1 MYQISA
7 YTLNHIKI
15 VLDVLHKYDP
25 IGVATVGN
33 ESEYEPEA
41 IDIGNKC
48 SVVTTEY
55 LALYIRDCFNFWFN
69 EKLNL
74 ELCEKMAKEIK
85 EKI

>member
-1 MYQISA
+1 MYQLSD

-25 IGVATVGN
+25 IGVATTIN

-48 SVVTTEY
+48 GMVTTEY
-55 LALYIRDCFNFWFN
+55 LSIYKGLF
-69 EKLNL
+69 
-74 ELCEKMAKEIK
+74 
-85 EKI
+85 